1 MNYFNFSFTKEK
13 LQKILPTNSD
23 IDRWFYVLETILPK
37 EAYQINTPLRV
48 ANFLAQTAHE
58 SGDFRVIKEN
68 LNYRAQRLVEI
79 FPKYFNSL
87 SIASQYEHKPDKIA
101 NRVYGNRMGNGDE
114 ASGDGYKFCGRGLI
128 QLTGKNNYS
137 AFANFLGKTLEE
149 TVEYIETQEGAL
161 ESACWYWASNH
172 LNKVADRG
180 DIVKTREIVN
190 GGLIGLQDVQDRYRK
205 AINIL
210 ISNI

>member
-13 LQKILPTNSD
+13 LQKILPTNPD
-23 IDRWFYVLETILPK
+23 INRWFYVLESILPK
-37 EAYQINTPLRV
+37 KAYQINTPLRV

-58 SGDFRVIKEN
+58 SGDFRIIKEN

-79 FPKYFNSL
+79 FPKYFHSL
-87 SIASQYEHKPDKIA
+87 SVALQYEHKPDKIA
-101 NRVYGNRMGNGDE
+101 NLVYENRMGNGNE

-128 QLTGKNNYS
+128 QLTGKNNYT
-137 AFANFLGKTLEE
+137 AFANFLGKSLEE
-149 TVEYIETQEGAL
+149 TIEYIETQEGAL
-161 ESACWYWASNH
+161 ESACWYWTTNH
-172 LNKVADRG
+172 LNTIADTG
-180 DIVKTREIVN
+180 DIVKTRRIVN

-210 ISNI
+210 ISN